1 VGPDFTSNPY
11 VYDNTQEAGTLWYHD
26 HMLGMTRLN
35 NFAGLAGFYII
46 HDSTENKLISQHR
59 LPSES
64 YDIPLCIQDRA
75 FTKDGQL
82 FYPAEPKNSP
92 PQAPDPSVLLADFGN
107 TVMVDGKAWPV
118 MHVEPRMYR
127 FRLLD
132 GSNSRFY
139 DLQFSI
145 QNQNPNQPSDQKF
158 FQIGTDDGL
167 LKKPV
172 PLGDLL
178 IAPGER
184 ADIVIDFSKLAGK
197 TLIVTNDAKA
207 PYPTGSSASN
217 PTPQTTGQIMEF
229 QVDKPL
235 NSSIPDAYRFSR
247 TMTMNTTIVPFAHV
261 DKTRK
266 LALYVSKDQYGRPLL
281 ELGTLAGPTRF
292 EGDTSRPEIIKQGA
306 VEKWVIYNTTDHTH
320 PIHLHQVSFQII
332 SRQQFEFK
340 ATATGGIKV
349 TRLIGKP
356 KRPAPNEAGWKD
368 TVEVN
373 PGEAVTIEARF
384 DLPGKYVWHCHILE
398 HEDHDMIHFF
408 IVEPRS
414 AAQKHAA
421 AQLVA
426 RGLLPSSLL
435 DPAKPRRGTNR
446 ASTLVHATASQTVTS
461 IAKTVAPGVR
471 TGAPNSSVTDATI
484 PHLNLRI
491 GSLASSTDG
500 ENTIDRLA
508 ADLLTPSR

>member
-1 VGPDFTSNPY
+1 
-11 VYDNTQEAGTLWYHD
+11 
-26 HMLGMTRLN
+26 
-35 NFAGLAGFYII
+35 
-46 HDSTENKLISQHR
+46 
-59 LPSES
+59 
-64 YDIPLCIQDRA
+64 
-75 FTKDGQL
+75 
-82 FYPAEPKNSP
+82 
-92 PQAPDPSVLLADFGN
+92 
-107 TVMVDGKAWPV
+107 MVDGKAWPV

-139 DLQFSI
+139 DLHFSI
-145 QNQNPNQPSDQKF
+145 QDQNPNQPSDQKF

-172 PLGDLL
+172 SLGNDL

-229 QVDKPL
+229 RVDQPL
-235 NSSIPDAYRFSR
+235 NPSVPDASRFSR
-247 TMTMNTTIVPFAHV
+247 SMTMNTTIVPFSHV

-266 LALYVSKDQYGRPLL
+266 LVLYSSKDQYGRPLL

-292 EGDTSRPEIIKQGA
+292 EGDTSRSEIIKQGA

-332 SRQQFEFK
+332 SRQQFQS
-340 ATATGGIKV
+340 TTTSTGGIHI
-349 TRLIGKP
+349 TRLVGKP
-356 KRPAPNEAGWKD
+356 RGPAPNEAGWKD

-408 IVEPRS
+408 IVVPRS

-421 AQLVA
+421 TQMVA
-426 RGLLPSSLL
+426 RGLLPTSFLDL
-435 DPAKPRRGTNR
+435 AKPKRGTDPATSPVN
-446 ASTLVHATASQTVTS
+446 ATASPTATS
-461 IAKTVAPGVR
+461 TTKTVAPGVR
-471 TGAPNSSVTDATI
+471 TGPPNLSVTDATI
-484 PHLNLRI
+484 PRLNFQI
-491 GSLASSTDG
+491 GSLPSSTDG
-500 ENTIDRLA
+500 ENPIDRLA
-508 ADLLTPSR
+508 ADILTPGRKKRR